1 MRSFHETL
9 DHDGFVVLR
18 DVVSTPPLRELTRRL
33 ADEYDVAKTEGRL
46 FRGGGSVSGHLNCF
60 PGESCRQIYEELRE
74 FGLDDMVRAV
84 RPDIADRLRVT
95 LNYNLPG
102 STAQHYHSDGL
113 YTEEFLICN
122 VAVVDTDLGNGALD
136 VLPGTH
142 QRFYKFWQYALGRR
156 YRLTTRVV
164 LKQGDVVV
172 RKSTL
177 WHRGMPNRTRTA
189 RPMLAFTYGE
199 LATAEPDPFMT
210 NDGRITFYPNW
221 YNTSRLGTLRERV
234 FVAAPFT
241 YSTYRFVASLH
252 GNKGYSSW

>member
-1 MRSFHETL
+1 MAARI
-9 DHDGFVVLR
+9 
-18 DVVSTPPLRELTRRL
+18 
-33 ADEYDVAKTEGRL
+33 
-46 FRGGGSVSGHLNCF
+46 SGHLNCF
-60 PGESCRQIYEELRE
+60 PGESCRAIFDELRQ
-74 FGLDDMVRAV
+74 FGIDDMVREV
-84 RPDIADRLRVT
+84 RPDIADQLRVT

-142 QRFYKFWQYALGRR
+142 ERFYKFWQYAVARR

-177 WHRGMPNRTRTA
+177 WHRGMPNRSRRA

-199 LATAEPDPFMT
+199 LASTDPDPFMA
-210 NDGRITFYPNW
+210 NGGSDHLLSELVQHVEAGQDP
-221 YNTSRLGTLRERV
+221 
-234 FVAAPFT
+234 
-241 YSTYRFVASLH
+241 
-252 GNKGYSSW
+252 